1 MDETEALW
9 PLKGSLRATHVGRT
23 DESAFLNTSVH
34 LDHLDTRLYR
44 ELQNNGRASM
54 EELAQAVG
62 LSRVAVRAR
71 VLRLLESGMLR
82 VVGIMHPSALG
93 VRVYAHL
100 SLRVNGPVRDV
111 GRTLAALDTIPLV
124 SIVAGRSALIA
135 EAHTADMATMQ
146 ELIRTIRATDHVA
159 HVETAIY
166 TERIK
171 DLYSPP
177 GITPPTTLDDVDR
190 RILLE
195 LEHDGRTSYS
205 DIARTVQYSA
215 STVRARVH
223 QLIDRG
229 VVRICAVMSP
239 GVTGLQHMTG
249 FGVRFHAT
257 PEAVAAIE
265 AMSSVSY
272 LSLTLSR
279 FDAIGTLLVRSEADV
294 AVELDRI
301 RSLPGVQHI
310 ECWTHL
316 EVMKENNLLAAFP
329 STLTARIVRD

>member
-1 MDETEALW
+1 MDDVGA
-9 PLKGSLRATHVGRT
+9 PQPPKGSLRATHVGET
-23 DESAFLNTSVH
+23 DESVFLAASMH

-44 ELQNNGRASM
+44 ELQQNGRATM
-54 EELAQAVG
+54 EELAQTVG

-71 VLRLLESGMLR
+71 VLRLLDSGMLR
-82 VVGIMHPSALG
+82 VVGIMHPSATG

-100 SLRVNGPVRDV
+100 SLRVNGPAREV
-111 GRTLAALDTIPLV
+111 GRALAALDTIPLV

-146 ELIRTIRATDHVA
+146 ELICTIRAMEHVA
-159 HVETAIY
+159 HVEIALY

-190 RILLE
+190 HILFE
-195 LEHDGRTSYS
+195 LERDGRTSYS

-223 QLIDRG
+223 QLIEHG

-249 FGVRFHAT
+249 FGVHFRAA
-257 PEAVAAIE
+257 PETVAAIE
-265 AMSSVSY
+265 ALPSVSY

-294 AVELDRI
+294 VVELDRI
-301 RSLPGVQHI
+301 RALPGVQHI

-329 STLTARIVRD
+329 SAPSSRAVRD